1 MALSMNL
8 AFSLSVPVHIN
19 TVLPSASLSDQETS
33 IAIIMPRSGTNSQG
47 NHYNT
52 PGGTNSSG
60 GSSYHY
66 SNSNGSY
73 YYAND
78 NGSTYYNN
86 GNGSSTYTTPSGN
99 SHTSSSSNSK

>member
-1 MALSMNL
+1 MTSFSSLVAL
-8 AFSLSVPVHIN
+8 F
-19 TVLPSASLSDQETS
+19 TLPLQQTS
-33 IAIIMPRSGTNSQG
+33 TIVTIITMTRSGTNSQG

-78 NGSTYYNN
+78 NGSTYYNS
-86 GNGSSTYTTPSGN
+86 GSGSSTYTSPSG
-99 SHTSSSSNSK
+99 STTSSSSNSGGGKK

>member
-1 MALSMNL
+1 
-8 AFSLSVPVHIN
+8 
-19 TVLPSASLSDQETS
+19 
-33 IAIIMPRSGTNSQG
+33 MPNGSGSSSGYNSQG

-52 PGGTNSSG
+52 PGGTNSAG

-78 NGSTYYNN
+78 NGSTYYSS
-86 GNGSSTYTTPSGN
+86 GSGSSTYTSPSG
-99 SHTSSSSNSK
+99 SVRQSSGTSKK